1 MIAVETKERILE
13 TALEL
18 FAQNGYLGTSMSM
31 IAERLGITKAAL
43 YKHYTGKQEILDR
56 IVERMNELDRERAA
70 QYQMPQAETAQFAEA
85 YLSAPA
91 ERILAYSTAQFN
103 HWTQEPFPADF
114 RKMLTLEQ
122 YRAPALARLYQKYL
136 AAGPLDYIAA
146 IFRELTG
153 DDKTG
158 MQLALEFYGP
168 IYLLYS
174 IYDGAEDKAP
184 VSALLNTH
192 IDRFIVQVEASD
204 RKKPEIKETHR

>member
-1 MIAVETKERILE
+1 MITVETKERILE

-56 IVERMNELDRERAA
+56 IVERMNELDCERAA

-85 YLSAPA
+85 YLRAPA

-122 YRAPALARLYQKYL
+122 YRDPALARLYQKYL
-136 AAGPLDYIAA
+136 AAGPLDYMAA
-146 IFRELTG
+146 IFRGLTG

-174 IYDGAEDKAP
+174 VYDSAEDKAS

-192 IDRFIVQVEASD
+192 IDRFIAQVEASD

>member
-70 QYQMPQAETAQFAEA
+70 QYQMPQAETAQFAKA

-122 YRAPALARLYQKYL
+122 YRDPKLAQLHHDYL
-136 AAGPLDYIAA
+136 AGRPLKYMAV
-146 IFRELTG
+146 IFRKLADSDETA
-153 DDKTG
+153 
-158 MQLALEFYGP
+158 MQLALEFY
-168 IYLLYS
+168 L
-174 IYDGAEDKAP
+174 
-184 VSALLNTH
+184 
-192 IDRFIVQVEASD
+192 
-204 RKKPEIKETHR
+204 